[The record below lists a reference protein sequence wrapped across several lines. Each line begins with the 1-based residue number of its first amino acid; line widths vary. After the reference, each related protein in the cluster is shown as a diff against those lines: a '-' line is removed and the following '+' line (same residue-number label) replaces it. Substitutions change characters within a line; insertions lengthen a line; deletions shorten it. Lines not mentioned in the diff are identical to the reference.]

1 MKLHSTKHHRIT
13 SGQIWLEEHHL
24 HLQHHCSAAQSVQHE
39 LQFVAPREGDLN
51 VTPGNSFRSL
61 PAHVRSSLSSP
72 IPPPSLISAGL
83 SPGNDVTR
91 RQRQQ
96 QLNRS
101 LFTSPLQNLVQ
112 KSHHHN
118 CDRPEFL
125 QDSKLD
131 ENQLGRRRRRRS
143 LSPGH
148 HHRQTS
154 NNVIETSNTRSSS
167 SMEVPGLARDM
178 GNQHR
183 GKLHLPGSVLNPSV
197 LPNTSNW
204 GNCTSGGRST
214 VVPVA
219 GIGGG
224 GGSAA
229 TGTTSFLLC
238 LLLLP
243 HSGHHSSEKK
253 TWILE
258 ICQNME
264 TKCGFYYFLPTC
276 TLVPICVVVSHVHN
290 FLM

>member
-1 MKLHSTKHHRIT
+1 MKVHSTKHHRIT
-13 SGQIWLEEHHL
+13 SGQMWLEEQHL
-24 HLQHHCSAAQSVQHE
+24 HLQHHCSAAKSVQHE
-39 LQFVAPREGDLN
+39 LQFVTPREGDLN

-83 SPGNDVTR
+83 SPANDVTR
-91 RQRQQ
+91 RRQQ

-101 LFTSPLQNLVQ
+101 LFTSPLQNLVHR
-112 KSHHHN
+112 SHHHN

-131 ENQLGRRRRRRS
+131 ENKLGIRRRRS
-143 LSPGH
+143 LSPGR
-148 HHRQTS
+148 HHRQMS

-167 SMEVPGLARDM
+167 SMEVPGLARDI

-183 GKLHLPGSVLNPSV
+183 GKLGLPGSVLNPSV

-204 GNCTSGGRST
+204 GNCTSGGHST

-219 GIGGG
+219 GIAGGGG

-229 TGTTSFLLC
+229 TGTTSFLLL

-243 HSGHHSSEKK
+243 PLWAS
-253 TWILE
+253 
-258 ICQNME
+258 
-264 TKCGFYYFLPTC
+264 FF
-276 TLVPICVVVSHVHN
+276 
-290 FLM
+290 